1 MTVINQ
7 SPKGVALDLL
17 VAGCTTPLM
26 LGYLLNPIP
35 FYPHC
40 EASPFDTD
48 SELLPIIGL
57 PGILAHLLLWNNSH
71 DLEHIYIHELNH
83 QLLTFGSDIF

>member
-48 SELLPIIGL
+48 SELLANL
-57 PGILAHLLLWNNSH
+57 
-71 DLEHIYIHELNH
+71 
-83 QLLTFGSDIF
+83 